1 MKEIVFINRNLKR
14 WKKFEQEF
22 SSGTVNVDELGDSF
36 IRLTDDLSYSRTFY
50 PGTKTSTYLNQLAS
64 RVHQIIYRNKKE
76 KRGGIKRFF
85 LHELPLTNYK
95 NRKKILYS
103 FLIFISAI
111 LIGVIS
117 SANDDNFVRLIM
129 GDTYVNMTQANIDK
143 GDPMAVYKQANEMD
157 MFLGITVNN
166 IRVAFIAYIM
176 GLFLSFGSGYILFTN
191 GIMLGAFQYFFYQ
204 KGLLLES
211 VLTIWIHGTLEI
223 SAIIIA
229 GGAGMVMGNSILFP
243 GTYSRGVSFIRAA
256 REGIKMVTGLVPVFI
271 VAGFF
276 EGFLTRHTDL
286 PYFIRTAVILFSL
299 AFVIWYFIIFPIK
312 ISKKENNGNK
322 PG

>member
-1 MKEIVFINRNLKR
+1 MKEIVFINRNLKK

-22 SSGTVNVDELGDSF
+22 SSGAVNVDELGDSF

-50 PGTKTSTYLNQLAS
+50 PGSKTTTYLNQLAS

-76 KRGGIKRFF
+76 KRGGIKKFF
-85 LHELPLTNYK
+85 FHDLPLVNHK
-95 NRKKILYS
+95 NRNKILYS
-103 FLIFISAI
+103 FLIFASAI
-111 LIGVIS
+111 LIGIIS
-117 SANDDNFVRLIM
+117 SANDDSFVRLIM
-129 GDTYVNMTQANIDK
+129 GDTYVNMTQSNIDK
-143 GDPMAVYKQANEMD
+143 GDPMAVYKQAKKID

-166 IRVAFIAYIM
+166 IKVAFIAYIM
-176 GLFLSFGSGYILFTN
+176 GLFLSFGSAYVLFAN

-243 GTYSRGVSFIRAA
+243 GTYSRKVSFIRGA

-271 VAGFF
+271 IAAFF
-276 EGFLTRHTDL
+276 EGFVTRHTDL
-286 PYFIRTAVILFSL
+286 PAFIRASIIIFSL
-299 AFVIWYFIIFPIK
+299 VFIIWYFIIFPIK
-312 ISKKENNGNK
+312 IFKKESNGNK
-322 PG
+322 PR